1 VKPRRNRP
9 PAPSFGPGGSS
20 KRFLVTDEMAKD
32 MANYVLGL
40 NFNQLRG
47 EDQRIIE
54 EWLADK
60 DSPAKRDRAWTV
72 IEVLKYEHG
81 RVPPKCRDV
90 RFMSIG
96 CRVG

>member
-1 VKPRRNRP
+1 LKPRRNRP
-9 PAPSFGPGGSS
+9 PAPSS
-20 KRFLVTDEMAKD
+20 KRFVVTDEMAKD
-32 MANYVLGL
+32 MADYVLGL
-40 NFNQLRG
+40 NLNQLRG

-81 RVPPKCRDV
+81 DQEKA
-90 RFMSIG
+90 
-96 CRVG
+96 